1 MAENWKW
8 AVGVSHTGS
17 TLPTVEKGSQLTETT
32 LVQRKGSGGG
42 DSLGGLLAADMKDT
56 CLEESQREGEYT
68 GNSDS
73 WNLFKKK
80 ELGDTALG

>member
-1 MAENWKW
+1 M
-8 AVGVSHTGS
+8 
-17 TLPTVEKGSQLTETT
+17 
-32 LVQRKGSGGG
+32 QRKGSGGG
-42 DSLGGLLAADMKDT
+42 DSLGGLLTAEMKDT